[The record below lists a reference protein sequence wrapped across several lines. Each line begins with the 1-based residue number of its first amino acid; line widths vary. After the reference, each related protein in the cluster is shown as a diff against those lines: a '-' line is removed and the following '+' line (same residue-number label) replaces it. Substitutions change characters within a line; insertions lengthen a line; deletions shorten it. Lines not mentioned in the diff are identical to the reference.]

1 MVIEFSKSPLY
12 EKSWIHWNLTYVTH
26 KTDLIWIHRDFIH
39 INLEYWF
46 IFLRYSYWK
55 WEFIFPCYLGLLT
68 VKFSL
73 LQIWLWNIY
82 WLLVLR
88 FVHPIFSP
96 FGFWYF
102 GHFSCVIFFPSCP
115 SCLAKCKKDAQEETG
130 IVERG
135 TT

>member
-1 MVIEFSKSPLY
+1 MIAFV
-12 EKSWIHWNLTYVTH
+12 
-26 KTDLIWIHRDFIH
+26 RDC
-39 INLEYWF
+39 INLECWF

-102 GHFSCVIFFPSCP
+102 DHFSCVIFFPVFFR
-115 SCLAKCKKDAQEETG
+115 LAHLALQNVNKDYIIFWYFRNFVAISNQKPKMGWTKHWRVNG
-130 IVERG
+130 L
-135 TT
+135 